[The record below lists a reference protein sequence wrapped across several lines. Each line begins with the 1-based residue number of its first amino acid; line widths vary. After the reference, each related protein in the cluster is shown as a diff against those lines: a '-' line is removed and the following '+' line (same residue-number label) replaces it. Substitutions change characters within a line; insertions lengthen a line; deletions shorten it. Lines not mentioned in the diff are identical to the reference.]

1 MSTDRIIQIAMEL
14 GKAIALSEQVQALKD
29 IQTQVLE
36 NIETS
41 SLLDSYQEARSQLE
55 HKMQDGLQ
63 VVPAEEEILEA
74 LQQQLNN
81 QPLIQDLITAQQ
93 NLNNLMES
101 VYFVINQAVFND
113 ECEADCS
120 ACGGSCAH

>member
-14 GKAIALSEQVQALKD
+14 GLAIAESEQVHTLKG

-36 NIETS
+36 NTEAAA
-41 SLLDSYQEARSQLE
+41 LLDSYQEARTQLE
-55 HKMQDGLQ
+55 HKVQDGLQ
-63 VVPAEEEILEA
+63 IVPAEEENLEA
-74 LQQQLNN
+74 LQQQLNDN
-81 QPLIQDLITAQQ
+81 PLIRDLATAQQ

-120 ACGGSCAH
+120 TCGGSCAH